1 VSVDADIARRMAAQF
16 DISSEVEQVAYLVEI
31 AVQPRQAD
39 TRRLV
44 TLHRAFADL
53 TEQLACGQDFD
64 HELSV
69 LGACVLEWKESRL
82 AEIAR
87 CCCPLDPLTDASL
100 ASGTFESRPVVPIQE
115 CPVHGEGVS

>member
-87 CCCPLDPLTDASL
+87 CC
-100 ASGTFESRPVVPIQE
+100 
-115 CPVHGEGVS
+115 